1 MVKEQNLTKKT
12 HNGLLKGLLRVICN
26 KCLQSETTT
35 VELGPITRCPFCNS
49 KDINVMVGNK
59 PEKKRVRQSL
69 QILTKLNGGK
79 LKMASEKVKKALQML
94 KEEGVDTNVVTDEP
108 KAVEDETTG
117 EVGSDETE
125 EYTIDEGLILEKADV
140 GRGLQLSRD
149 YSKDSRYKRL
159 SR

>member
-1 MVKEQNLTKKT
+1 
-12 HNGLLKGLLRVICN
+12 
-26 KCLQSETTT
+26 
-35 VELGPITRCPFCNS
+35 
-49 KDINVMVGNK
+49 
-59 PEKKRVRQSL
+59 
-69 QILTKLNGGK
+69 
-79 LKMASEKVKKALQML
+79 MASEKVKKALQML